1 MCEFLKKVKKL
12 LSPLFGK
19 GSRTITSG
27 INSTNINGDITVNNN
42 INIHIDNITPGSK
55 GKIDS
60 DNQTLG
66 FMVASATTEKIKDI
80 TYTVCCIIISKE
92 NATDILFLKGEFLPN
107 QSIDLKAQ
115 TIDSQDKIKG
125 GNYYLKQEKEEKNK
139 EE

>member
-1 MCEFLKKVKKL
+1 MCEFLENLKNWV
-12 LSPLFGK
+12 SSLFENIFDNIFSK
-19 GSRTITSG
+19 RNS
-27 INSTNINGDITVNNN
+27 INQNGNIN

-60 DNQTLG
+60 DYQTLG

>member
-1 MCEFLKKVKKL
+1 MCEFLENLKNWV
-12 LSPLFGK
+12 SSLFETVFDNIFSK
-19 GSRTITSG
+19 RNS
-27 INSTNINGDITVNNN
+27 INQNGNIN

-92 NATDILFLKGEFLPN
+92 NTTDILFLKGEFLPN